1 MQRWKIKNIDSPLL
15 DVKDVNKF
23 PYNSIGFISVK
34 FPSSKENYIY
44 TCFAINKNVII
55 TLASNLIDENKGG
68 KAISILTSF
77 SNEKIKWDKIFI
89 QNKISN
95 LENGKKSELAA
106 IIYENDICKE
116 WIGVEGGKKEDFVDK
131 NIFSIFSV
139 GFKDIKN
146 GKKLIKREPNLRE
159 IGIKEGNPFKEANN
173 LNKKEIVKKTNGS
186 PCYYKDNKNGAY
198 AIAIINEFFEFQYFG
213 ENDMIFL
220 NDMAYKGKLF
230 RKSTNKGIDEDK
242 IIKLDLS
249 RNDFGPLEIKYL
261 TDFKLN
267 NLKFLDL
274 SSNSIGPQGTYYI
287 SQANFENLE
296 SLNLNFNYIKDE
308 GLLHMSYGF
317 YPKLSY
323 LYLFYNKITSEGIN
337 HLLKAGF
344 ITNLIILSLYSNT
357 IGDNGVRI
365 LTEFK
370 GWNKLNAINLNT
382 TGLTDISMGYLRE
395 AFMPALK
402 RLNILENNFTENGK
416 PLIYELR
423 KNNIHVAYRT
433 EVERQN

>member
-1 MQRWKIKNIDSPLL
+1 M
-15 DVKDVNKF
+15 
-23 PYNSIGFISVK
+23 
-34 FPSSKENYIY
+34 
-44 TCFAINKNVII
+44 
-55 TLASNLIDENKGG
+55 
-68 KAISILTSF
+68 
-77 SNEKIKWDKIFI
+77 
-89 QNKISN
+89 
-95 LENGKKSELAA
+95 ENGLKSELAA
-106 IIYENDICKE
+106 IICENDICNE
-116 WIGVEGGKKEDFVDK
+116 WIGVEGGKKEDFFDK
-131 NIFSIFSV
+131 NIYTIFSL
-139 GFKDIKN
+139 GLKN
-146 GKKLIKREPNLRE
+146 IEDKLTQIDEKKYIKREPYLRE
-159 IGIKEGNPFKEANN
+159 IEIKEGSENPFKVSNN
-173 LNKKEIVKKTNGS
+173 SNTNKIIKKAIGS
-186 PCYYKDNKNGAY
+186 PCYYKDNKNGVY
-198 AIAIINEFFEFQYFG
+198 ALAIINEFFEFQYFG

-344 ITNLIILSLYSNT
+344 INNLIILSLSSNT

-423 KNNIHVAYRT
+423 KNNIRVAYRT
-433 EVERQN
+433 EAERQN